1 MFVIKFACIH
11 CHDTDKLHRPV
22 LTIEGRSLW

>member
-11 CHDTDKLHRPV
+11 CRDTDKLCRPV
-22 LTIEGRSLW
+22 LTIEGRSL